1 MAYFHLGGKLNG
13 PDWTSTGN
21 PNLLGA
27 PLILTTVFNNPEAVS
42 FGGKRLLEQ
51 A

>member
-13 PDWTSTGN
+13 LDWASTGN
-21 PNLLGA
+21 LNLLGA
-27 PLILTTVFNNPEAVS
+27 LLILTTPFNNRDTVS